1 MPENLSKDNTLYLG
15 ICMAGAVSA
24 GAYTAGVMD
33 YLIEALDEWDK
44 RKKANAPNTPSHNVV
59 IPVMGGASA
68 GGMTAIITAAALN
81 NPITPIKEPL
91 SDIMAERPENK
102 LYHSWVD
109 LIKTDMFPEMLNTAD
124 MKEEGIISLLN
135 SSFIDKVADRA
146 IAINKDA
153 WRPIPSYFSPDLKIF
168 TTLTN
173 LAGFSYNTG
182 FNAGITSDKYYM
194 TIHNDFAC
202 FKMNGKEED
211 STEEDGWMHLDFKK
225 ETNIDVAKN
234 AAMATGAFPVGLKSR
249 KLLRKWKH
257 VNKIRWDSDIKN
269 QNPIVLDDC
278 DTLNV
283 DGGMINN
290 EPFEK
295 VRDVLNDITGETA
308 KENQD
313 EKVFHST
320 ILMVDPFPSS
330 KPGEFKANQKLFPVI
345 GLTFGAMMNQM
356 SAKPGQIAAALS
368 SRYSGQFLIAPS
380 RKRPR
385 LDNGQEED
393 VAGDRAIAC
402 GALGGF
408 SGFMSKEFRIHDYFL
423 GRFNCEKFLRTY
435 FTISEAALN
444 ANPIFSEGYKNV
456 DKNLYKTE
464 KGTYQ
469 IIPIFSP
476 APPKDHLPLP
486 VFSSGTKWPVM
497 QDKTVEAFRPM
508 IKDRVQT
515 LILNLVKL
523 SGITKA
529 LMWIGAKVVLN
540 RTITNAAMGTI
551 KKSLNKHQLL
561 KM

>member
-1 MPENLSKDNTLYLG
+1 MPENLNKDNTFYLG

-24 GAYTAGVMD
+24 GAYTAGAMD

-44 RKKANAPNTPSHNVV
+44 RKKANVPGTPTHNVV

-81 NPITPIKEPL
+81 NPITPIKAPL
-91 SDIMAERPENK
+91 GDIMAERPENK

-109 LIKTDMFPEMLNTAD
+109 LIKTDMFPEMLNITD

-135 SSFIDKVADRA
+135 SSFIDKVADKA
-146 IAINKDA
+146 IAINKDT
-153 WRPIPSYFSPDLKIF
+153 WQPIPSYFAPGLKIF

-202 FKMNGKEED
+202 FKMNAD
-211 STEEDGWMHLDFKK
+211 STEEDGWMNLDFKK
-225 ETNIDVAKN
+225 DTNTDVAKN

-249 KLLRKWKH
+249 KLLRKWAH
-257 VNKIRWDSDIKN
+257 VKKSRWDNDIKN
-269 QNPIVLDDC
+269 QNPVQQEDY

-295 VRDVLNDITGETA
+295 VRDVLNDLTGETG

-313 EKVFHST
+313 DKVFQST
-320 ILMVDPFPSS
+320 ILMIDPFPSS

-345 GLTFGAMMNQM
+345 GLTFGAIMNQM
-356 SAKPGQIAAALS
+356 SAKPNQIADALNS
-368 SRYSGQFLIAPS
+368 KCAGQFLIAPS
-380 RKRPR
+380 RRRPR
-385 LDNGQEED
+385 LDTGKDED
-393 VAGDRAIAC
+393 VAGDKAIAC

-435 FTISEAALN
+435 FTISEEALN
-444 ANPIFSEGYKNV
+444 ANPVFREGYKDV
-456 DKNLYKTE
+456 DKSLFKTE
-464 KGTYQ
+464 QGTYQ

-476 APPKDHLPLP
+476 APPKDQLPLP
-486 VFSSGTKWPVM
+486 TFSSGTNWPVI
-497 QDKTVEAFRPM
+497 QDKTIEVFRPM
-508 IKDRVQT
+508 VKDRVQM
-515 LILNLVKL
+515 LILNLVTLK
-523 SGITKA
+523 GITKA

-540 RTITNAAMGTI
+540 KTVTNAAMNTI